1 MEEPTQGGAMVE
13 KLPPTPWG
21 RPTAVEQV
29 EPEAATES
37 QKTQGEAEDPEGR
50 CGDGGFA
57 TEVDGAPEGRGGATE
72 VEQGG
77 RMSPMEPEGRRDEA

>member
-1 MEEPTQGGAMVE
+1 MVE
-13 KLPPTPWG
+13 KWPPTPWG
-21 RPTAVEQV
+21 QPTAVEQV

-37 QKTQGEAEDPEGR
+37 QKTQGEAEDLEGR

-72 VEQGG
+72 VELGG
-77 RMSPMEPEGRRDEA
+77 KDEPNGARGTKG

>member
-1 MEEPTQGGAMVE
+1 MVE
-13 KLPPTPWG
+13 KWPPTPWG
-21 RPTAVEQV
+21 RPTAVEQE

-37 QKTQGEAEDPEGR
+37 QKTQGEAEEPEGR

-72 VEQGG
+72 VELGG
-77 RMSPMEPEGRRDEA
+77 RMSPLEPEGRRDEA